1 MPPTNP
7 QVGPQPTPNSSCIPH
22 KQQARLDDNG
32 EPAGVPAAKKVKST
46 EQIGQKKKVPH
57 KTRPEKTNPAASVSA
72 APAKKNLSVKIG
84 ILASDSDDSDKNNK
98 NNTNSQFEE
107 SVVVDSSDEVEVIE
121 EPAKD
126 DEAQLDAYL
135 TLLSNK

>member
-1 MPPTNP
+1 MDKKRKYLTKQGQRKQILPL
-7 QVGPQPTPNSSCIPH
+7 QYLQLQP
-22 KQQARLDDNG
+22 
-32 EPAGVPAAKKVKST
+32 
-46 EQIGQKKKVPH
+46 
-57 KTRPEKTNPAASVSA
+57 
-72 APAKKNLSVKIG
+72 KKNLSVKIG

-126 DEAQLDAYL
+126 DEAQLGAYL